1 MKLSKRN
8 KTLLTIIGI
17 SIVMF
22 VAILNLGSIF
32 KVLKSGFAL
41 AQPVLVG
48 CAIAFILN
56 VFLKFFEDRV
66 FRRLQGPQHK
76 IWNKIHRPVCI
87 VLTLLVVL
95 GIILVVIRLILPEL
109 VETINTL
116 ADNIPSYIKQIQ
128 TWIEQA
134 MGALNISEA
143 TFADVEIDWNKLSS
157 MVVDF
162 LKNGSA
168 QVLTTTVTITSS
180 IFSTVVNFFMS
191 VIFGIYILGQK
202 EKLGR
207 QLKQILFAYLP
218 NAKAAR
224 TLEIGRL
231 SNRIFSAFVSG
242 QLTEAVIIGVLCF
255 FGMTI
260 FRMPYAPLGAVLVG
274 FTALIPIFG
283 AFIGT
288 AIGAFLILMV
298 SPIKAFWFVI
308 FIIVLQQVEGNL
320 IYPRVVGTSVGLP
333 GIWVLAAIIIGGGA
347 FGMIGMLIS
356 VPIAS
361 VLYCLIRESV
371 GKRLKRKSMSPDVLK
386 EIGQN
391 GGKQNES
398 DASVS

>member
-224 TLEIGRL
+224 TLEI
-231 SNRIFSAFVSG
+231 A
-242 QLTEAVIIGVLCF
+242 A
-255 FGMTI
+255 
-260 FRMPYAPLGAVLVG
+260 
-274 FTALIPIFG
+274 
-283 AFIGT
+283 
-288 AIGAFLILMV
+288 
-298 SPIKAFWFVI
+298 SPIVFF
-308 FIIVLQQVEGNL
+308 QHS
-320 IYPRVVGTSVGLP
+320 YRDS
-333 GIWVLAAIIIGGGA
+333 
-347 FGMIGMLIS
+347 
-356 VPIAS
+356 
-361 VLYCLIRESV
+361 
-371 GKRLKRKSMSPDVLK
+371 
-386 EIGQN
+386 
-391 GGKQNES
+391 
-398 DASVS
+398 